1 MQIPD
6 IHIHPD
12 FSFDAHGSIAQY
24 AQAASTM
31 GLEEI
36 CFTTHLDLDP
46 VRKEADGWV
55 NVNGDR
61 FPNDNPAWL
70 VPYLEQIEQA
80 RYQTSGLRIKS
91 GLEIDFFPD
100 VEGLLAPFLSAYPWD
115 YLLGSVHCLEHLA
128 VAEHSQGRAYLS
140 RHTPAEVAS
149 ATVEQTLAAIR
160 SGKFTA
166 IAHLDY
172 LKRLD
177 VPGFRQSYQTALADR
192 LEEVFRA
199 LVETETAM
207 EINTR
212 AINTYQLGEPFPGRD
227 ALQQAF
233 RCGVRQITFGSDSH
247 RPEELANSFLQAKEF
262 AIQAGFV
269 SVTTYQGG
277 KIERIVP
284 LQ

>member
-1 MQIPD
+1 MRIPD
-6 IHIHPD
+6 LHIHPD
-12 FSFDAHGSIAQY
+12 FSFDAQGSIAQY
-24 AQAASTM
+24 AQAASDM

-46 VRKEADGWV
+46 VRREADGWV
-55 NVNGDR
+55 NVDGDR
-61 FPNDNPAWL
+61 FPNDDPAWL

-80 RYQTSGLRIKS
+80 RCQKSGLRIKC
-91 GLEIDFFPD
+91 GLEIDWFPE
-100 VEGLLAPFLSAYPWD
+100 VEGALAPFLSAFPWD

-128 VAEHSQGRAYLS
+128 VAEHAQGTAYLS
-140 RHTPAEVAS
+140 RHTPAETAVAT
-149 ATVEQTLAAIR
+149 AECTLAAIR

-177 VPGFRQSYQTALADR
+177 VPGFRRSYHAALADR

-199 LVETETAM
+199 LAETDTAL

-212 AINTYQLGEPFPGRD
+212 AINTYGLGEPFPGRE

-233 RCGVRQITFGSDSH
+233 RCGVRQIAFGSDSH
-247 RPEELANSFLQAKEF
+247 RPAELANSFPQAMEF
-262 AIQAGFV
+262 AIQAGFG

-277 KIERIVP
+277 RIERIIP
-284 LQ
+284 LE